1 MHEMGVNRIC
11 RRLAATTG
19 LLLFLAANAAGADS
33 LVADTDAATAAAS
46 RTLPSDVAAIE
57 VDVSVSSS
65 SVSSS
70 SVSAAQNLE
79 TTSDQPVAQADDTG
93 AFLGQLVARYF
104 ESYN

>member
-1 MHEMGVNRIC
+1 MQTSGVNSVC

-33 LVADTDAATAAAS
+33 LVADAATVAAS
-46 RTLPSDVAAIE
+46 QPLPSDVAATE

-65 SVSSS
+65 SASSS
-70 SVSAAQNLE
+70 SVSTVQNRA
-79 TTSDQPVAQADDTG
+79 TTGDKPVAQVDDTG
-93 AFLGQLVARYF
+93 AFLGQLVSRYF

>member
-1 MHEMGVNRIC
+1 MQTSGVNSVC

-33 LVADTDAATAAAS
+33 LVADADAATAAAS
-46 RTLPSDVAAIE
+46 QTLPSDVAATE
-57 VDVSVSSS
+57 VDVSI
-65 SVSSS
+65 
-70 SVSAAQNLE
+70 SAAPNRE
-79 TTSDQPVAQADDTG
+79 TTGDQPIAQVDDTG